1 MSKYRFSFPPYPLGW
16 YQVGYSDELLP
27 KQVVPLEYFGRHM
40 VMFRT
45 ESGKVSVLDA
55 YCPHLGAHLGY
66 GGTVEG
72 EEVRCPFHAW
82 KFNCEGMCTSVP
94 YGSENFKISP
104 KARIDTWHV
113 VEINGLIMV
122 WWHPE
127 GEAPMFEVPLLEEY
141 GHDDWTP
148 YETRRWKVRTR
159 NQEMAENAVDTAHFH
174 YLHGTQNMPSAT
186 MSTEGPI
193 MRAQS
198 TTVMETPMGSVEGV
212 VNVMALGFGFTVV
225 RFTGLVDTI
234 LVNSVTAI
242 DEEYC
247 DVRFSFIV
255 KKSGGRSI
263 TKGIGMAFVREIERQ
278 LEQDIPI
285 WENKKHV
292 KPPILSDGDG
302 PIGKYRV
309 WCRQFYTDPNAQP

>member
-1 MSKYRFSFPPYPLGW
+1 
-16 YQVGYSDELLP
+16 
-27 KQVVPLEYFGRHM
+27 
-40 VMFRT
+40 
-45 ESGKVSVLDA
+45 
-55 YCPHLGAHLGY
+55 
-66 GGTVEG
+66 
-72 EEVRCPFHAW
+72 
-82 KFNCEGMCTSVP
+82 
-94 YGSENFKISP
+94 
-104 KARIDTWHV
+104 
-113 VEINGLIMV
+113 
-122 WWHPE
+122 
-127 GEAPMFEVPLLEEY
+127 VPLLEEY
-141 GHDDWTP
+141 GHEDWTP